1 MWFSLLTS
9 GGCVFFPWPSS
20 CLAALLFALKSAAAS
35 SPSTSRAAHTCT
47 HYIASTVQRCV
58 ALRLS
63 VSLSLPPIF
72 EPCLYSSRPRPC
84 SCESWTKFFLPY
96 PPSRTQPTRPAVPRP
111 ASYQLPALTA
121 WSDGFTSY
129 SADRLRRRS
138 PIQPALYALP
148 DRTSYTVCC
157 CLSVCQSRTALIS

>member
-1 MWFSLLTS
+1 MWAFSCGLPRALLRLKL
-9 GGCVFFPWPSS
+9 CS
-20 CLAALLFALKSAAAS
+20 CLYS
-35 SPSTSRAAHTCT
+35 SRCRRDHTRQAPHRQPTRAHTIQLAPFKDAPLC
-47 HYIASTVQRCV
+47 
-58 ALRLS
+58 L
-63 VSLSLPPIF
+63 SLSLPPIF

-84 SCESWTKFFLPY
+84 SCESWTKFFLPH
-96 PPSRTQPTRPAVPRP
+96 PPSLTQPTRPAVPRP
-111 ASYQLPALTA
+111 VSYQLPALTA